1 MAEQLRRDPFAHR
14 DQFRI
19 AVVQSVNEFSAS
31 ASSSSRCYAQFLNP
45 FSRRKHIN
53 VLNNFQLEG
62 NQCKFVTCMV
72 YANKE
77 KSDKENCL
85 LWISGI
91 PIYVSKLLGQ
101 SEAASLSENY
111 TAKRTGRHIGFNFCK
126 TKTELS
132 LNQVSYHST
141 LSEGSTKLARLV
153 ENSPRQS
160 ANGGVDTSATFLL
173 AVRFWHKF
181 V

>member
-1 MAEQLRRDPFAHR
+1 
-14 DQFRI
+14 
-19 AVVQSVNEFSAS
+19 
-31 ASSSSRCYAQFLNP
+31 
-45 FSRRKHIN
+45 
-53 VLNNFQLEG
+53 
-62 NQCKFVTCMV
+62 MV

-91 PIYVSKLLGQ
+91 PIYSASSKFRVLRRSQTDSRCNWGL
-101 SEAASLSENY
+101 
-111 TAKRTGRHIGFNFCK
+111 FN
-126 TKTELS
+126 S
-132 LNQVSYHST
+132 ST

-181 V
+181 LGHNILFNNPRTTTTTIMIIQLS